1 MEKAL
6 SPIKRFWMLLKPDQ
20 MEIRN
25 IYLYAIFIGLLNL
38 SLPLGI
44 QAIINLIQGGQVS
57 TSWFVLIIFVITGI
71 VLAGLMQIAQ
81 LRIIENL
88 QQKIFTRAA
97 FEFVYRIPRLRIEKL
112 VNQYAPELM
121 NRFFDIVSIQKGLS
135 KILVDFSSASIQVF
149 FGLILLSVYH
159 PFFIIFSLLLVVT
172 IFAIFRLTAKKGLAT
187 SLQESKYKYNVVH
200 WLEELARTN
209 TTFKLAG
216 HTNLPMS
223 RVNERAENYIT
234 ARESHFNV
242 LLKQYYLMVLFKS
255 MVALGLLLIGGIL
268 VIEQQMNIGQFVAAE
283 IIILLVINSV
293 EKLILGFETI
303 YDVLTSLEKVGQVT
317 DLGIEEEGGVT
328 IPKDSKGLSLV
339 LKNVSYTYPEEN
351 RFAVNNI
358 SIEVKSGEHVLFT
371 GSNDSGKSTL
381 LYLMSGL
388 YDPSH
393 GSVVI
398 DNVPY
403 QNYNKEA
410 LRSVIGGYLRDER
423 LFEGTLLE
431 NITVGRENATFERVQ
446 RAISNL
452 GLLELVSNLPH
463 GYDTKIMPHGRQFSK
478 STVSKL
484 LIARAI
490 VDQPRLLLL
499 ENSFSIFT
507 PEDKNRILNFLL
519 DKTHNWTVLLT
530 SSNKNEMA
538 AFVDRIIVLNNGEII
553 TE

>member
-20 MEIRN
+20 TEIRN
-25 IYLYAIFIGLLNL
+25 VYVYAIFIGLLNL

-57 TSWFVLIIFVITGI
+57 TSWFVLIIFVIAGI
-71 VLAGLMQIAQ
+71 VIAGLMQIAQ

-135 KILVDFSSASIQVF
+135 KILVDFSSASIQVI

-159 PFFIIFSLLLVVT
+159 PFFIIFSLLLVV
-172 IFAIFRLTAKKGLAT
+172 IIYAIFRLTAKKGLAT
-187 SLQESKYKYNVVH
+187 SLEESKYKYNLVH

-216 HTNLPMS
+216 KTDLPMS
-223 RVNERAENYIT
+223 RVNERAEKYIT

-242 LLKQYYLMVLFKS
+242 LLKQYYLMVVFKS

-317 DLGIEEEGGVT
+317 DLGIEEEGGVSA
-328 IPKDSKGLSLV
+328 PADSKGLSLS

-358 SIEVKSGEHVLFT
+358 SIQVKSGEHVLFT

-388 YDPSH
+388 YDPSQ

-398 DNVPY
+398 NDVPY

-446 RAISNL
+446 WAILNL
-452 GLLELVSNLPH
+452 GLLELVSNLPQ

-507 PEDKNRILNFLL
+507 PDDKNRILNFLL

-530 SSNKNEMA
+530 SSNRNEMA
-538 AFVDRIIVLNNGEII
+538 GFVDRVVVLNNGEII

>member
-44 QAIINLIQGGQVS
+44 QAIINLIQGGEVS
-57 TSWFVLIIFVITGI
+57 TSWFVLIIFVIGGI

-135 KILVDFSSASIQVF
+135 KILVDFSSASIQVI
-149 FGLILLSVYH
+149 FGLILLSIYH

-172 IFAIFRLTAKKGLAT
+172 ILAIFRLTAKKGLAT

-216 HTNLPMS
+216 KTDLPMS
-223 RVNERAENYIT
+223 RVNERTENYIT

-242 LLKQYYLMVLFKS
+242 LLKQYYLMVIFKS
-255 MVALGLLLIGGIL
+255 LVALGLLLIGGIL

-317 DLGIEEEGGVT
+317 DLGIEEEGG
-328 IPKDSKGLSLV
+328 ISAPKDSKGLSLI
-339 LKNVSYTYPEEN
+339 LNKVSYTYPEEN
-351 RFAVNNI
+351 RFAVKNI

-388 YDPSH
+388 YDPTH

-398 DNVPY
+398 NNVPY

-410 LRSVIGGYLRDER
+410 LRSIIGGYLRDER

-431 NITVGRENATFERVQ
+431 NITVGRENATFDRVQ
-446 RAISNL
+446 WAISNL
-452 GLLELVSNLPH
+452 GLLDLVSNLPH

-507 PEDKNRILNFLL
+507 PEDKDRILNFLL

-530 SSNKNEMA
+530 SSNRNEMA
-538 AFVDRIIVLNNGEII
+538 AFVDRIIVLKNGEII